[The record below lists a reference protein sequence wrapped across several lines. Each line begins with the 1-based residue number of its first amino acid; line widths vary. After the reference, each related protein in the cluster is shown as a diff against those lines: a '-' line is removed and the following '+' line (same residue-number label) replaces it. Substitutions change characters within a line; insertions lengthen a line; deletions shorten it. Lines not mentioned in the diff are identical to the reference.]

1 VGAGEVI
8 IVSSVLSL
16 VELKLII
23 LVLECMMLLL
33 SQSVFT
39 NPLGL

>member
-1 VGAGEVI
+1 MGAGEVI

-23 LVLECMMLLL
+23 LVLECMMLFL
-33 SQSVFT
+33 SQSVFA